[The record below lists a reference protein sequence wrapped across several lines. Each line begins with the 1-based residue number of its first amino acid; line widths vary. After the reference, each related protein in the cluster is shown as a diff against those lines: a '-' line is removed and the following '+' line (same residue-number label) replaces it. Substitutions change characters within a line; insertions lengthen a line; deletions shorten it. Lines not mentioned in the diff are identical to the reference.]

1 MDKLAI
7 DKKLLGQILQ
17 EENHTHDEAIR
28 ELEEMIAN
36 LDEQMKPSFKAED
49 IQSQKLSEPA
59 QETPEPA
66 QKVSDDVNKDVSV
79 EELQERARE
88 LLQESDHTAAQSEV
102 EAPQETSKK
111 KKRSPF

>member
-17 EENHTHDEAIR
+17 EENHTHDAAIR
-28 ELEEMIAN
+28 ELEETIAY

-59 QETPEPA
+59 QESPEPA
-66 QKVSDDVNKDVSV
+66 QKIPDDVNKDPSV

-111 KKRSPF
+111 KKRGPF